1 MTSSARLQD
10 KVAIVTGSSSGI
22 GRAISLRYAREGAKL
37 VCGDLT
43 PTARSEDEATIT
55 THDSIVQAGG
65 QAIFVQTDV
74 GDAKA
79 MENLVAAAVA
89 LYGRLDVLVNNAG
102 IGIESHTPA
111 VLHLT
116 DEANWDAT
124 MRVNTK
130 SIFLGCK
137 YALTQMLA
145 QEPHSSGDR
154 GWIINISSI
163 LGIGAVSSLTRQAAL
178 DYAGHNIHV
187 NALCPGYTHTAL
199 LADAHQH
206 LTSMDDLSQLH
217 PLKGLGMPE
226 DVARMAVVLASD
238 DASWVTGV
246 CVPVDGGYTAR

>member
-163 LGIGAVSSLTRQAAL
+163 LGIVGGLKHH
-178 DYAGHNIHV
+178 YAGHNIHV